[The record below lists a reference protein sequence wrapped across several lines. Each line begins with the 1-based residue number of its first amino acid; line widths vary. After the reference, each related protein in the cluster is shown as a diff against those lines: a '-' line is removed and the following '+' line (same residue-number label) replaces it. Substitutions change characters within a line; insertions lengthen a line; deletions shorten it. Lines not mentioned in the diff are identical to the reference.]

1 MIEKYFRTG
10 IRFKWTK
17 PRDAIG
23 PLDGTIIDSTQTATP
38 LIYDGLDGQL
48 KDPHLMQ
55 VNVSTLGLTMRMPIQ
70 YAWLDYAPGRT
81 ARVPIGPYDV
91 LTGYMSGCIIAYWSS
106 KGVRFAGH
114 VGTIDARPDVN
125 RPLKRTFAFAMSPD
139 AKGFNPLAAWPEG
152 QIRSLAQQVKP
163 YPQSNIFGL
172 VTANGAFYSIL
183 MLSLSN
189 NEWIVGGIKSVPP
202 ISHDQLKMMMVR
214 DD

>member
-23 PLDGTIIDSTQTATP
+23 PLDGTIIDSAQTATP

-81 ARVPIGPYDV
+81 AGADRPLRRPHGLYERLHHCLLVVKGRPFRGARRHDRRATRCKPPAEANV
-91 LTGYMSGCIIAYWSS
+91 RLRHVAGCERLQSA
-106 KGVRFAGH
+106 RRLAG
-114 VGTIDARPDVN
+114 RPDQVAGPAGQAML
-125 RPLKRTFAFAMSPD
+125 RSRTF
-139 AKGFNPLAAWPEG
+139 LAW
-152 QIRSLAQQVKP
+152 
-163 YPQSNIFGL
+163 
-172 VTANGAFYSIL
+172 
-183 MLSLSN
+183 
-189 NEWIVGGIKSVPP
+189 
-202 ISHDQLKMMMVR
+202 
-214 DD
+214 